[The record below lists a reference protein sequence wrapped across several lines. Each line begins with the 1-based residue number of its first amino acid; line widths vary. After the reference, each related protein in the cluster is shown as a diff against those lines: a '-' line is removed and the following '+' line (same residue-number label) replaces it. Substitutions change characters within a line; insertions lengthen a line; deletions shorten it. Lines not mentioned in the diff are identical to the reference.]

1 MDKQKLIDALSETSE
16 DRLLL
21 AKIYDKIS
29 AGQRKNIPASTG
41 FLSGREQVMAEQLM
55 RRAGMEE
62 CHFFGG
68 FEGAERRI
76 LCYIPDYYD
85 ADDYFLSE
93 DCPVAAIRAHISHY
107 DSLTH
112 RDFLGSL
119 MGQGIKREVL
129 GDILVNKDT
138 CDILVLRE
146 MQKYLLDNLFSVGR
160 AKVTV
165 EPIPLSL
172 ISPAQQKTKLMN
184 DTVASLRLDSI
195 VSSGFQIGRSK
206 AGAYITGGKTE
217 VNHILTLKPD
227 KPVDEGDKISV
238 RGLGKIILKEIRGN
252 TKKGRIAITVEK
264 LL

>member
-1 MDKQKLIDALSETSE
+1 MDKQKLITSIAETGE
-16 DRLLL
+16 DQVLL
-21 AKIYDKIS
+21 ARIYDKIS
-29 AGQRKNIPASTG
+29 AGQRKNIPASTC
-41 FLSGREQVMAEQLM
+41 FLSGREQVMAEQLI
-55 RRAGMEE
+55 RRAGLEE

-68 FEGAERRI
+68 FEGAERKV
-76 LCYIPDYYD
+76 LCYIPDYYTPEE
-85 ADDYFLSE
+85 YFFSE
-93 DCPVAAIRAHISHY
+93 DSPVTAIRAQISAY

-129 GDILVNKDT
+129 GDLLVTKEA

-165 EPIPLSL
+165 HGIELSEL
-172 ISPAQQKTKLMN
+172 DPPEQKVKVIN

-195 VSSGFQIGRSK
+195 LSSGFQLGRSK
-206 AGAYITGGKTE
+206 ASSYITGGKTE
-217 VNHILTLKPD
+217 LNHVLTIKPD
-227 KPVDEGDKISV
+227 KLIEEGDKISV
-238 RGLGKIILKEIRGN
+238 RGLGKITLKEIRGN